1 MNYRA
6 GLLTGILV
14 TAAIAALVALGWSAF
29 GLSRKKEEP
38 AKPKPPATVL
48 KEEDLLVIT
57 LTDDA
62 EKRLGIQTAKIEQ
75 KVVPRTRTFGGEVTA
90 PPGHTILVSAPLNG
104 TLKAPNGGIPRAGA
118 RVKKGDPVFQLLPL
132 LSPDARTTFAAARVD
147 AEGQVNNARVQ
158 LAAAKINLERA
169 KELVRTEGAS
179 QRMLDDAQAQFDLAQ
194 KTLDAAQARLALL
207 NQAVGDADK
216 GTAFP
221 LTIEAP
227 TDGLLRNV
235 SALAEQN
242 VPSGAA
248 LFEVVNLDPVWVRV
262 PVFVGEADGLK
273 ADSAEVGPLTA
284 RPGVSTQPARAV
296 SAPPSANPLAG
307 TVDLF
312 FTLPN
317 TGEKF
322 RPGERVGVTIAL
334 NDPADSLTVPWSA
347 VVHDIHGGTWVY
359 EKTGDH
365 TYVRRRVQVHHVVND
380 TAVLK
385 SGPAKGKT
393 IVSVAAQELFGTEVG
408 FSK

>member
-14 TAAIAALVALGWSAF
+14 TAAVAALVALGWSAL
-29 GLSRKKEEP
+29 GLSRKKDEP
-38 AKPKPPATVL
+38 AKTKPPATVL

-62 EKRLGIQTAKIEQ
+62 EKRLGIQTAKVEQ
-75 KVVPRTRTFGGEVTA
+75 KPVPRTRTFGGDVTT

-118 RVKKGDPVFQLLPL
+118 RVKKGDPIFQLLPL

-158 LAAAKINLERA
+158 LAAAKVNLDRA

-179 QRMLDDAQAQFDLAQ
+179 QRMLDDSQAQFDLAQ

-216 GTAFP
+216 GTASP

-262 PVFVGEADGLK
+262 PVFVGEADDLR
-273 ADSAEVGPLTA
+273 ADSAEVGPLTV

-312 FTLPN
+312 FTLSN

-334 NDPADSLTVPWSA
+334 KDPADSLTIPWSA

-365 TYVRRRVQVHHVVND
+365 TYVRRRVQIHHVVND

-385 SGPAKGKT
+385 SGPAKSKT
-393 IVSVAAQELFGTEVG
+393 VVSVGAQELFGTEVG